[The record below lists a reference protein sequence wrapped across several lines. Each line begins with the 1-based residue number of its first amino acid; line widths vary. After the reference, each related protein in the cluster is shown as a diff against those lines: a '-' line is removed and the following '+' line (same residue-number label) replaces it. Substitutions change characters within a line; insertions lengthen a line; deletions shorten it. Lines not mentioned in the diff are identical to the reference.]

1 MSETP
6 RPKFSFFT
14 KAPNDKKKRAPTH
27 SFFRKESPNVSSI
40 ARSEPSTPISCSTT
54 IQQPPLNQIH
64 PSLSSEDLV
73 KQTGSLKVKLDLDGR
88 NSLKTIPT
96 SETNSLTESQIY
108 KGTKEVKSIQKFF
121 GGSKSSEQK
130 EKESSKT
137 VQLSK
142 ISRRSFIN
150 LNKYTKISS
159 FEEEGNQ
166 LISNIQDAL
175 ITGFINNEKEI
186 EVIFSNQSIPVYSSL
201 IPNLVYPNKRLIKK
215 QSAFKVLIDS
225 SIPYKHKT
233 YDCWSSLLL
242 PEELW
247 IDEVYHPFNIINED
261 LSPNYHIESNSNSI
275 SNKTDL
281 SQYEVINIDDN
292 YKFFKELFFS
302 KSQTQFYVFRDNVT
316 ILCYQRLLTLQFII
330 IFNNKGIHRVLLTD
344 DDECYKWWQT
354 VNGFKEKPIRVKP
367 KIKFQEELLLFES
380 KLIVTEYKFGVIYM
394 KKNQRSEE
402 EAYENNECSPAFWK
416 FMNLIGTK
424 KQLKGWQNYSG
435 GLDIINGKTGEFMYY
450 QYYDKFN
457 FEIVYHVAPLLP
469 YYNGEE
475 QLERKRFIGNDI
487 VVIIFKEQSDEHD
500 CFDPRV
506 ISSSLN
512 HIFIVIT
519 PERNDVLN
527 ERYKINV
534 VCKSCIKPFP
544 PFIEDKWYY
553 HSIDFSDFLIRKLIN
568 GDRTAITC
576 SPFIERMIH
585 SNERLLKHVV
595 TSSL

>member
-1 MSETP
+1 M
-6 RPKFSFFT
+6 
-14 KAPNDKKKRAPTH
+14 
-27 SFFRKESPNVSSI
+27 
-40 ARSEPSTPISCSTT
+40 
-54 IQQPPLNQIH
+54 
-64 PSLSSEDLV
+64 
-73 KQTGSLKVKLDLDGR
+73 
-88 NSLKTIPT
+88 PT
-96 SETNSLTESQIY
+96 SETNSLTESKIY

-121 GGSKSSEQK
+121 GGSKSSELK

-159 FEEEGNQ
+159 FEKEDNQ
-166 LISNIQDAL
+166 LISNIQDTL
-175 ITGFINNEKEI
+175 GIGFIENEQNLSYEKEI
-186 EVIFSNQSIPVYSSL
+186 EIIFSNQSIPIYSSL
-201 IPNLVYPNKRLIKK
+201 IPNLVYPNKRLIKT
-215 QSAFKVLIDS
+215 QSAFKVFIDS
-225 SIPYKHKT
+225 SIQHKHKT

-247 IDEVYHPFNIINED
+247 TDNVYHPFNIINED
-261 LSPNYHIESNSNSI
+261 LSPNYHIELNSNSI

-281 SQYEVINIDDN
+281 NQYEIINIDDN

-316 ILCYQRLLTLQFII
+316 ILCYQRLLFLQFII
-330 IFNNKGIHRVLLTD
+330 VFNNKGIHRVLLTN
-344 DDECYKWWQT
+344 DDECSKWWQT
-354 VNGFKEKPIRVKP
+354 VNGFKEKPIKVKP

-380 KLIVTEYKFGVIYM
+380 KLVVTQYKFGVIYM
-394 KKNQRSEE
+394 KNNQRSEE
-402 EAYENNECSPAFWK
+402 EAYENNECSPSFWK

-424 KQLKGWQNYSG
+424 KPLKGWQNFSG
-435 GLDIINGKTGEFMYY
+435 GLDTINGKTGEFMYY

-487 VVIIFKEQSDEHD
+487 VVIIFKEQNDEHD

-506 ISSSLN
+506 ISSNFN

-519 PERNDVLN
+519 PERNDSLN

-544 PFIEDKWYY
+544 PFIEDKWYC
-553 HSIDFSDFLIRKLIN
+553 HSIDFSDFFIRKLIN
-568 GDRTAITC
+568 GDRTAINC

-585 SNERLLKHVV
+585 SNERLLKHIV